1 MFSAKE
7 EVNAPSSNVTKCSE
21 TVIIHENH
29 NRDDTE
35 DITNAGTGESGYEK
49 TPISQLLGQI

>member
-21 TVIIHENH
+21 TRVIDEDH
-29 NRDDTE
+29 NKDDTE
-35 DITNAGTGESGYEK
+35 DITNAGTGDA
-49 TPISQLLGQI
+49 PPP